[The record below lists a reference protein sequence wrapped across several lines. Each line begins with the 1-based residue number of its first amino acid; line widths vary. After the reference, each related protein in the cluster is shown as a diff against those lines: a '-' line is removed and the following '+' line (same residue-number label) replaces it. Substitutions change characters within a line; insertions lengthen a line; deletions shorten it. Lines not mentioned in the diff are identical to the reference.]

1 MQQMNLLRRVAAV
14 VLVVAMGT
22 IPLAIAGTASADQ
35 AYHTERLVFEAV
47 GGAPELRS
55 GHVVNSH
62 SNGPQRYAHEQY
74 MVNGAAPNTTYQ
86 VVLEVF
92 ADSACTSPLFPIPTT
107 TLATGKSGQASAS
120 ATFVPADVAGLA
132 PAEVSAR
139 WQLRIGDMSGAVAYQ
154 TRCTVITLDA
164 PAP

>member
-1 MQQMNLLRRVAAV
+1 MKHVSSLRRLAAA
-14 VLVVAMGT
+14 VLVVAIGT
-22 IPLAIAGTASADQ
+22 IPLALAGTVSADQ

-74 MVNGAAPNTTYQ
+74 MVNGATPSTTYQ

-92 ADSACTSPLFPIPTT
+92 ADSACTSPLFAISTA
-107 TLATGKSGQASAS
+107 TLATGKSGQGSTS

-132 PAEVSAR
+132 PAVVSAR
-139 WQLRIGDMSGAVAYQ
+139 WQLRIGDVNGAVAYQ

-164 PAP
+164 P